1 MAAADNGRWLGVI
14 GLLVGIITGGLGS
27 AAIGNYQYQTL
38 SLRLESHTIEQQLER
53 LEVHERL
60 ATIEAKLDRIYQ
72 LELDRDGSSR

>member
-1 MAAADNGRWLGVI
+1 MTAADNGRWLGVI

-38 SLRLESHTIEQQLER
+38 NLRLESHTVEQQLER